1 MTTSEK
7 RFIRRE
13 IINNHLQ
20 ELHRDG
26 FKNFLHHVIRM
37 SIRQNERTT
46 YGHELN
52 LFKGDE

>member
-13 IINNHLQ
+13 LINEHLH
-20 ELHRDG
+20 ELRIAG

-37 SIRQNERTT
+37 SIRQNERTA
-46 YGHELN
+46 YGFEL
-52 LFKGDE
+52 KVY